1 MRGLPVMA
9 LFALLALLGG
19 CVSVRLVQRDGCW
32 VRRTEQWPGYM
43 KEELGPCARPQPAWA
58 EDRHT
63 RLLQECVAEADYRW
77 QSRALAAWNRG
88 DPLPPPDSE
97 QSVLQA
103 CMSDASAAMVS
114 ENEALRERVSEAR
127 GELEA
132 LRDSLEEARSY
143 LRSNHQQL
151 AEYLGE
157 AAKKPAGTA
166 TASATSTS
174 DGKARTENDTSL
186 AATPAMALDGPPVRI
201 SRPSPKKTSPPPRG
215 EEPNCPIPAPPGQS
229 ETTAATSPPK
239 GK

>member
-1 MRGLPVMA
+1 MRGLPVIA
-9 LFALLALLGG
+9 LVGLLGG
-19 CVSVRLVQRDGCW
+19 CTSVRLSQRDGCW
-32 VRRTEQWPGYM
+32 VRRTEQWPGQV

-77 QSRALAAWNRG
+77 QSHALAAWDRG
-88 DPLPPPDSE
+88 EPLPPPESE

-103 CMSDASAAMVS
+103 CMNDASAAMVN
-114 ENEALRERVSEAR
+114 ENEALRERVIEAK

-132 LRDSLEEARSY
+132 LRANLEETRAY

-201 SRPSPKKTSPPPRG
+201 SRPSPKKSSPPRG
-215 EEPNCPIPAPPGQS
+215 EDPNCPIPAPPGPS